1 MRQLRAG
8 GMIRL
13 VLLAG
18 LALSAL
24 PLRAET
30 PQELSVLAD
39 RATGE
44 QPGIALAQEQAAR
57 GEFLEALS
65 TLERVLAANPT
76 SGYAKLLHAA
86 YLCRIDDRMGGAV
99 EIGKL
104 GKKEVAKADL
114 ANARA
119 QCDVT
124 GQG

>member
-13 VLLAG
+13 ALLAG
-18 LALSAL
+18 LALAAPSV
-24 PLRAET
+24 RAET

-44 QPGIALAQEQAAR
+44 RRGISLAQEQAAR
-57 GEFLEALS
+57 GEFLEALA
-65 TLERVLAANPT
+65 TLERVLAANPA
-76 SGYAKLLHAA
+76 SGYAKLLHAI

-119 QCDVT
+119 QCGVT
-124 GQG
+124 GKD

>member
-1 MRQLRAG
+1 
-8 GMIRL
+8 
-13 VLLAG
+13 VFAG
-18 LALSAL
+18 LAVAAL
-24 PLRAET
+24 PARAET

-57 GEFLEALS
+57 GEFLEAIA

-76 SGYAKLLHAA
+76 SGYAKLLHAV

-104 GKKEVAKADL
+104 SKKEAAKADL
-114 ANARA
+114 ANART
-119 QCDVT
+119 QCGVT
-124 GQG
+124 GKG